1 VTGGFVK
8 SVVMGAL
15 LIVGSVATHAAP
27 AKEASTMLSPE
38 DVAAIEAMVPAM
50 EAAWR
55 THNAAAYVGQFV
67 PDAEHINAYGMWW
80 RGRDEIEQGIA
91 FALTRIYPDNPIVA
105 SDVTVSAVAPKVAVL
120 QYRWRLKPYSDP
132 DGTRYADPQ
141 GRVTDILVRTDG
153 GWRIRNFQST
163 FINPKVPQPR

>member
-1 VTGGFVK
+1 MTAGYLKAMVTA
-8 SVVMGAL
+8 AL
-15 LIVGSVATHAAP
+15 LSVGSVATHAAP
-27 AKEASTMLSPE
+27 AKETQTMLSPQ
-38 DVAAIEAMVPAM
+38 DKAAIEAMVPAM

-55 THNAAAYVGQFV
+55 THDTAAYAGQFV

-80 RGRDEIEQGIA
+80 RGHDEIEQGIT

-105 SDVTVSAVAPKVAVL
+105 SDITVSAVAPTVAVL

-132 DGTRYADPQ
+132 DGTRYTDPQ
-141 GRVTDILVRTDG
+141 GRVTDVLVRTDK

-163 FINPKVPQPR
+163 FISPNVPQPR

>member
-1 VTGGFVK
+1 MTGT
-8 SVVMGAL
+8 L
-15 LIVGSVATHAAP
+15 LIVASVTTHAAP
-27 AKEASTMLSPE
+27 AQEMRTMLSSQ

-50 EAAWR
+50 AAAWR
-55 THNAAAYVGQFV
+55 THDAAAYARQFV

-80 RGRDEIEQGIA
+80 RGRYEIEQGIA
-91 FALTRIYPDNPIVA
+91 FALTRIYADNPIVA
-105 SDVTVSAVAPKVAVL
+105 SDVTVSAVTPKVAIL

-141 GRVTDILVRTDG
+141 GRVTDVLVRTKE